1 MFEELVDENNK
12 EALKDRK
19 RKTLG
24 GEDEEGSGKSSRTRS
39 SGLNF
44 NFTNWIPIYNPQA
57 QAR

>member
-19 RKTLG
+19 RKTP

-39 SGLNF
+39 SGFHFNLVYWVTILN
-44 NFTNWIPIYNPQA
+44 TQA